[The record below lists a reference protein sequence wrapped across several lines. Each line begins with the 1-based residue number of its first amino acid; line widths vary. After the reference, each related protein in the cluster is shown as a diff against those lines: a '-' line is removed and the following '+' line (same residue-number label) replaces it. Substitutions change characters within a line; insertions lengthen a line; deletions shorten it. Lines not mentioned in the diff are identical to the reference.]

1 MVQALLWSIDFV
13 KFVIVNV
20 RDDQVITVDAA
31 ESRQGFAQI
40 THTALLGTS
49 HFELSRTLG
58 MVHSD

>member
-1 MVQALLWSIDFV
+1 MVQTFLWSVDFM

-20 RDDQVITVDAA
+20 RDDHVITVDAA
-31 ESRQGFAQI
+31 EGRQGFAQI

>member
-1 MVQALLWSIDFV
+1 M

-20 RDDQVITVDAA
+20 RDDHVITVDAA
-31 ESRQGFAQI
+31 EGRQGFAQI